1 MIRTW
6 QGQERERI
14 GEIALA
20 AFPGLFTRERI
31 EHILNLPEGSWQELR
46 CRSIDDFLE
55 QAAQVFV
62 FEEKGQIVG

>member
-1 MIRTW
+1 MIRAW